1 MKAGDAIAIFNL
13 GTAYSSGIRDYPQE
27 HVKGL
32 KLWHQAGEFGL
43 AAANCNIGF
52 AYYHGADGVESDMKK
67 ANITGNWQLPGDIL
81 LQGTILGF

>member
-1 MKAGDAIAIFNL
+1 MVKAGDAIAIFNL

-43 AAANCNIGF
+43 AAAN
-52 AYYHGADGVESDMKK
+52 
-67 ANITGNWQLPGDIL
+67 
-81 LQGTILGF
+81 